1 MTSGSPINA
10 LDSRAPEI
18 AGLTEEAR
26 LRGTAVMLAAA
37 VRSAGVTTAIGGTG
51 ETTGVAGRGDGVT
64 PDAHPLRSEA
74 RTSVMTGRR
83 LRVGADFSTAKGA
96 WGFGLAFMGA
106 GYSGLRHGERFAL
119 VDERQAAD
127 VTKR

>member
-1 MTSGSPINA
+1 M
-10 LDSRAPEI
+10 
-18 AGLTEEAR
+18 
-26 LRGTAVMLAAA
+26 AAA
-37 VRSAGVTTAIGGTG
+37 VGVAGTVGIEGTAGVTTAIGGTG
-51 ETTGVAGRGDGVT
+51 ETTGVAARGDGVT

-74 RTSVMTGRR
+74 RTSVTTGRR